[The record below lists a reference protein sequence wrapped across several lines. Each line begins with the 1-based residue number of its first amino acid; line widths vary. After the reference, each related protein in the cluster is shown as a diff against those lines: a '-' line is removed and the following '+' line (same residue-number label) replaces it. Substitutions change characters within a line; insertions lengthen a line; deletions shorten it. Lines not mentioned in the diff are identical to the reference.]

1 MKKDSFL
8 PLIRG
13 MGILVM
19 LLWSLGIKAQS
30 ENTAVLTWDQQVG
43 CIKYD
48 DDPQNMP
55 AGEQHPPY
63 TGITLTENIADGTC
77 IRFCEDTLVTFS
89 LNTTADVE
97 YVEWTPSGGILEDSS
112 NSHAVVVWEGRG
124 SASITITIFY
134 GDGTVSTRTFC
145 VEKIAR
151 PMAFYEMKGP
161 NPNQTNFI
169 VNTNVSFKNLSTA
182 NGGTSLV
189 SYVWDFGDG
198 QVSTALEPVHQ
209 YTAPGNY
216 QVKLTVANSCN
227 CTTVYY
233 KTLSIDIPIP
243 GCPYPILSCISMT
256 CEGNIEHYSV
266 NDPSGGVWTVDG
278 GTILGSNTSPN
289 IDVRWD
295 QIDPDNGYGT
305 LTYKSNCWPYPIN
318 EYIPVIISR
327 ATIRGPKDFCE
338 GEQQLFMLPS
348 WPTTEFD
355 WELNGIPAN
364 DPNNHFL
371 THTQNRNEILVG
383 SLPAGTYHLTARYR
397 NTLLRADNC
406 RGEAELYFTV
416 NEKPVIQTNGPLVF
430 CVAEK
435 IDFASASGNPVNWEI
450 YLGSNLVHKDHAAS
464 TAYDF
469 DKVGTYVVTA
479 ESNGCIGDPVL
490 VEALSIPEITGAIT
504 GPQTVC
510 LNVPY
515 TYTINENDPS
525 AFYSWSVSGGNIIG
539 SNGGTQVDVY
549 FTAANATV
557 TVEKKYVNKGVTCTS
572 QSISY
577 PVNELVFSPAIVNNN
592 GTTQFCPSTTYTF
605 TADLNGVVP
614 DHIEWELTTPKFGNI
629 IAGVN
634 DNTVTLTLNEESTTT
649 AGVLKLTVTK
659 CGVEEVRTININLN
673 PKVELTIDDIDPI
686 CPNYDIVFD
695 LTMNIT
701 VPNNPGTYWA
711 FEYNG
716 VQGATEPYVSSAT
729 NNYTFTIPQLFPT
742 GTNAV
747 AGVLGVKLVNPYGC
761 TMKVAAYK
769 NVTILPK
776 TTVELYNVAG
786 GNRLCNPIDAITLQA
801 TVSTGVT
808 EDFTYKWFYDNG
820 TTTVLLSP
828 IQYSGSTVTLSTAN
842 SNNPGNYYV
851 QVTDVNGCIITS
863 NSINIFGCSG
873 GGGDDGGDGDG
884 SHCNLS
890 FNGTPTLT
898 YNWTKCDEVTVTANF
913 NSTPSAPP
921 TWSQSQPGFTLLSSS
936 IVSTVAQATYKIT
949 RAGIHNIHVT
959 AYYAN
964 CDYGFSRDIKIVK
977 NYEPILRYT
986 VTCGANGNYTIQLKN
1001 NTKLFNKTLT
1011 SGNISFYDITSGTPV
1026 LVPGSPGQ
1034 TVTINKT
1041 AGTYKYKMVLS
1052 GTTPTETLVCEP
1064 EVTIVIDS
1072 PPSTNVQTPNPAQN
1086 NTYCTEEPI
1095 LVVVPGVST
1104 LNSNYRYE
1112 WHFNGTQYVASAVN
1126 SYINITD
1133 PGTHTITL
1141 KIINDHGCEFVSA
1154 PISVTINKAAFD
1166 GAIDPTDPDY
1176 CETNALPLEYKL
1188 SNPVSPSNP
1197 APTAITWMRDDQP
1210 VHTGTSYQPT
1220 QSGSYWAVLT
1230 DANGCKDYSLVKTP
1244 VLYTLRKPPFA
1255 SVKGSTSVCYGES
1268 TTLVGIYTDPT
1279 VEHRWT
1285 LNGVQVPGNHGNWTN
1300 GPFYLDMTHTG
1311 TTAGTYTYAFETRRT
1326 SGDTDCIGKFE
1337 AVVVVHP
1344 PVDPLFIDISFTCY
1358 YQHIT
1363 YRHITLTAMGGDPNG
1378 TYSWSTGEN
1387 TESII
1392 LFDGGV
1398 YTLTY
1403 TAPNGCTATSTVN
1416 IPKYPD
1422 NYMWV
1427 VPKGCYQICG
1437 SDNAYLLGPLGT
1449 YEEYK
1454 WYRNGGTYLASPYV
1468 AGMGPYYIPPVYI
1481 NQPGINIFDLNIMQN
1496 GCWTGLNHLP
1506 PQITVLACR
1515 PGTGSKGTAAE
1526 TTPATAVNSVT
1537 ATFVLAPNPAVDV
1550 ATVLYDTGTQNA
1562 TAVTVFDLKGAQLLQ
1577 QQVSGTKGEVQLNV
1591 SHLAA
1596 GTYMVNLHA
1605 GGNVIAQQKL
1615 IKK

>member
-1 MKKDSFL
+1 MKNITR
-8 PLIRG
+8 PPIRAL
-13 MGILVM
+13 GIILM
-19 LLWSLGIKAQS
+19 FLWSLQLKAQTA
-30 ENTAVLTWDQQVG
+30 NTAVLTWDQQVG
-43 CIKYD
+43 CITYD
-48 DDPQNMP
+48 DDPKDMP
-55 AGEQHPPY
+55 SGEQHPPY
-63 TGITLTENIADGTC
+63 TGINLTENILDGTC

-89 LNTTADVE
+89 LNTNDEVE
-97 YVEWTPSGGILEDSS
+97 YVEWAVSGGILEDNS
-112 NSHAVVVWEGRG
+112 NSHATVVWEGRG
-124 SASITITIFY
+124 SGSITLTIFY

-151 PMAFYEMKGP
+151 PMAFYQMKGP

-198 QVSTALEPVHQ
+198 QVSTAIEPVHQ

-256 CEGNIEHYSV
+256 CEGNVEHYTV
-266 NDPSGGVWTVDG
+266 NEPAGGTWTVDG
-278 GTILGSNTSPN
+278 GTILGSNTGQS

-295 QIDPDNGYGT
+295 KIDPNSGMGSI
-305 LTYKSNCWPYPIN
+305 TYQSKCYPYPIS
-318 EYIPVIISR
+318 EVVPVIVRR
-327 ATIRGPKDFCE
+327 ANIIGPKDFCE
-338 GEQQLFMLPS
+338 GDQQLYTLPR
-348 WPTTEFD
+348 WPTTEFE
-355 WELNGIPAN
+355 WALNGMSADN
-364 DPNNHFL
+364 PNNHFL
-371 THTQNRNEILVG
+371 THTANRNEILVG

-397 NTLLRADNC
+397 NTLLLADNC
-406 RGEAELYFTV
+406 RGEAEFTFTV

-435 IDFASASGNPVNWEI
+435 IDFTSASGNPVNWEI

-490 VEALSIPEITGAIT
+490 VEALPVPEITGNIT

-539 SNGGTQVDVY
+539 SNGGTQVDVF

-577 PVNELVFSPAIVNNN
+577 PVSELVLSPAIVNNN

-605 TADLNGVVP
+605 TADLNGIVA
-614 DHIEWELTTPKFGNI
+614 DHIEWELTPPKFGNI

-634 DNTVTLTLNEESTTT
+634 DNTVTLTLNEVSNNNTI
-649 AGVLKLTVTK
+649 GVLKLTATK

-673 PKVELTIDDIDPI
+673 PKVELTIDDIEPI
-686 CPNYDIVFD
+686 CPSYDIVFD
-695 LTMNIT
+695 LTMNTT

-729 NNYTFTIPQLFPT
+729 NNYTFTIPQLFPA

-761 TMKVAAYK
+761 TMEVAAYK

-842 SNNPGNYYV
+842 SNNRGNYYV
-851 QVTDVNGCIITS
+851 QVTDVNDCIITS

-873 GGGDDGGDGDG
+873 GGDDDDNDDDG
-884 SHCNLS
+884 SHCNLGFS
-890 FNGTPTLT
+890 TTPTLT
-898 YNWTKCDEVTVTANF
+898 YNWISCDKVEVTA
-913 NSTPSAPP
+913 SYDPSANIDHVN
-921 TWSQSQPGFTLLSSS
+921 WSQSQPGITLETSP
-936 IVSTVAQATYKIT
+936 VPTDFKATYKIT
-949 RAGIHNIHVT
+949 RAGIHNVTVT
-959 AYYAN
+959 AYYAG
-964 CDYGFSRDIKIVK
+964 CDYGFTRSVKITK

-986 VTCGANGNYTIQLKN
+986 VTCGANGNYTIALKN
-1001 NTKLFNKTLT
+1001 NTKLFDRTINDNDIEYFDISGSIPVSVGTGQVVTL
-1011 SGNISFYDITSGTPV
+1011 
-1026 LVPGSPGQ
+1026 
-1034 TVTINKT
+1034 NKT
-1041 AGTYKYKMVLS
+1041 AGTYTYRMVLS
-1052 GTTPTETLVCEP
+1052 GTTPTNIPVCQP
-1064 EVTIVIDS
+1064 EVTIVIAN
-1072 PPSTNVQTPNPAQN
+1072 PPSTNVVTPAQN
-1086 NTYCTEEPI
+1086 STYCAEEPI
-1095 LVVVPGVST
+1095 LVSIPGGY
-1104 LNSNYRYE
+1104 NSNYRYE
-1112 WHFNGTQYVASAVN
+1112 WHFNGTQYVATSAN

-1154 PISVTINKAAFD
+1154 PINVTIIKAAFD
-1166 GAIDPTDPDY
+1166 GAIDPADPDY
-1176 CETNALPLEYKL
+1176 CETDALPLEYKL
-1188 SNPVSPSNP
+1188 SNPVSPLNP
-1197 APTAITWMRDDQP
+1197 APTTITWMLDDQP
-1210 VHTGTSYQPT
+1210 VHTGTTYQPT

-1230 DANGCKDYSLVKTP
+1230 DASGCKDYSLVKTP
-1244 VLYTLRKPPFA
+1244 VLYKLRKPPFA
-1255 SVKGSTSVCYGES
+1255 SVKGNTSVCYGES

-1285 LNGVQVPGNHGNWTN
+1285 LNGVQIPGSLGNWISGAN
-1300 GPFYLDMTHTG
+1300 NLDITHTG
-1311 TTAGTYTYAFETRRT
+1311 STPGTYTYAFETRRT

-1344 PVDPLFIDISFTCY
+1344 PVDPLFIDISFACY
-1358 YQHIT
+1358 YDQQQKFHR
-1363 YRHITLTAMGGDPNG
+1363 YITLTALGGDPNG
-1378 TYSWSTGEN
+1378 TYSWSNGAN
-1387 TESII
+1387 TESIK

-1398 YTLTY
+1398 FTLTY

-1422 NYMWV
+1422 DVLWV

-1437 SDNAYLLGPLGT
+1437 SSNAYLLGPLGN
-1449 YEEYK
+1449 YD
-1454 WYRNGGTYLASPYV
+1454 WYYWYINNGIYLQGSNL
-1468 AGMGPYYIPPVYI
+1468 IPPLYV
-1481 NQPGINIFDLNIMQN
+1481 NQPGTNIYNLNISQN
-1496 GCWTGLNHLP
+1496 GCLFSSP
-1506 PQITVLACR
+1506 RPEITVLACR

-1526 TTPATAVNSVT
+1526 TTPAIVVNTIT
-1537 ATFVLAPNPAVDV
+1537 ATFVVAPNPAVDV

-1562 TAVTVFDLKGAQLLQ
+1562 TAVTVYNLKGAQLLQ

-1605 GGNVIAQQKL
+1605 GNTVIAQQKL
-1615 IKK
+1615 IKR

>member
-13 MGILVM
+13 MGILLM
-19 LLWSLGIKAQS
+19 LLWSLQLKAQTP
-30 ENTAVLTWDQQVG
+30 NTAVLTWDQQVG
-43 CIKYD
+43 CITYD
-48 DDPQNMP
+48 DDPKDMP
-55 AGEQHPPY
+55 SGEQHPLY
-63 TGITLTENIADGTC
+63 TGISLSENILDGSC
-77 IRFCEDTLVTFS
+77 IRFCEDTVVTFS
-89 LNTTADVE
+89 LNTNDEVE
-97 YVEWTPSGGILEDSS
+97 YVEWAVSGGILEDNS
-112 NSHAVVVWEGRG
+112 NSHAKVVWEGRG
-124 SASITITIFY
+124 SGSITLTIFY

-151 PMAFYEMKGP
+151 PMAFYQMKGP

-209 YTAPGNY
+209 YTVPGNY

-233 KTLSIDIPIP
+233 KTLYIDIPIP
-243 GCPYPILSCISMT
+243 GCPYPILSCVSMT

-305 LTYKSNCWPYPIN
+305 LTYESNCWPYPIN

-327 ATIRGPKDFCE
+327 ATIRGPKDFYE

-416 NEKPVIQTNGPLVF
+416 NEKPVIQRNGPLVF

-435 IDFASASGNPVNWEI
+435 IDFTSASGNPVNWEI
-450 YLGSNLVHKDHAAS
+450 YLGSNLVHTDKGVS
-464 TAYDF
+464 TYYDF

-479 ESNGCIGDPVL
+479 ESNGCIGDPIL
-490 VEALSIPEITGAIT
+490 VEALPVPEITGNIT

-525 AFYSWSVSGGNIIG
+525 AFYSWSISGGNIIG

-592 GTTQFCPSTTYTF
+592 STTQFCPSTTYTF

-614 DHIEWELTTPKFGNI
+614 DNIEWELTPPNFGNI
-629 IAGVN
+629 IAGAN
-634 DNTVTLTLNEESTTT
+634 SNTVTLTLNEVSNNNTT
-649 AGVLKLTVTK
+649 GVLQLTVTK
-659 CGVEEVRTININLN
+659 CGVEEVRTININMF
-673 PKVELTIDDIDPI
+673 PKVNVSIGAIDDI
-686 CPNYDIVFD
+686 CPTLTTFPVDI
-695 LTMNIT
+695 TAN
-701 VPNNPGTYWA
+701 VPNGTMME

-716 VQGATEPYVSSAT
+716 VPGGTSQAYNSAVT
-729 NNYTFTIPQLFPT
+729 TYQVEQLFLAD
-742 GTNAV
+742 TNAV
-747 AGVLGVKLVNPYGC
+747 AGVLAVKLVNPYGC
-761 TMKVAAYK
+761 TTTVAAYK

-776 TTVELYNVAG
+776 TTVELYQVAG
-786 GNRLCNPIDAITLQA
+786 GVRICPPAQPAASITLKA
-801 TVSTGVT
+801 TASTGVT
-808 EDFTYKWFYDNG
+808 ADAQYNWYYNNDVTPFA
-820 TTTVLLSP
+820 TTLVPVL
-828 IQYSGSTVTLSTAN
+828 TLSS
-842 SNNPGNYYV
+842 SNLSGNYYV

-863 NSINIFGCSG
+863 NSINFFGCSG
-873 GGGDDGGDGDG
+873 GGDDDGGDGDG

-949 RAGIHNIHVT
+949 RAGIHNVLVT
-959 AYYAN
+959 AYYAG
-964 CDYGFSRDIKIVK
+964 CDYGFTRSVKIEK
-977 NYEPILRYT
+977 NYEPILRYA

-1001 NTKLFNKTLT
+1001 NTKLFDRTLAA
-1011 SGNISFYDITSGTPV
+1011 SNIRFYDITSGIPV

-1052 GTTPTETLVCEP
+1052 GMTQPPTEAFVCEP
-1064 EVTIVIDS
+1064 EVTIVIAN
-1072 PPSTNVQTPNPAQN
+1072 PPSTNVQTPDPAQN
-1086 NTYCTEEPI
+1086 NTYCAEEPI
-1095 LVVVPGVST
+1095 LVVVPGVSV

-1112 WHFNGTQYVASAVN
+1112 WHFNGTQYVAKTVN

-1154 PISVTINKAAFD
+1154 PINVTIIKAAFD
-1166 GAIDPTDPDY
+1166 GGIDPADPDY
-1176 CETNALPLEYKL
+1176 CETDALPLEYKL

-1197 APTAITWMRDDQP
+1197 APTTITWMRDDQV

-1244 VLYTLRKPPFA
+1244 VLYKLRKPPFA
-1255 SVKGSTSVCYGES
+1255 SVKGNTSVCYGES

-1285 LNGVQVPGNHGNWTN
+1285 LNDDPIPGSLGNWISGAN
-1300 GPFYLDMTHTG
+1300 NLDITHTG
-1311 TTAGTYTYAFETRRT
+1311 TTPGTYTYTFETRRT

-1344 PVDPLFIDISFTCY
+1344 PVGPLFIDISFTCY
-1358 YQHIT
+1358 YQNQT

-1403 TAPNGCTATSTVN
+1403 TAPTGCTATSTVN

-1454 WYRNGGTYLASPYV
+1454 WYRNGGMYLASPNV

-1526 TTPATAVNSVT
+1526 TTPTTAVNSVT
-1537 ATFVLAPNPAVDV
+1537 ATFVLAPNPVVDV
-1550 ATVLYDTGTQNA
+1550 ATVIYDTGTQNA
-1562 TAVTVFDLKGAQLLQ
+1562 TAVTVYNLKGAQLLQ
-1577 QQVSGTKGEVQLNV
+1577 QQVSGTKGEIQLNV
-1591 SHLAA
+1591 SRLAA

-1605 GGNVIAQQKL
+1605 GNTVIAQQKL
-1615 IKK
+1615 IKR

>member
-8 PLIRG
+8 PFIRG
-13 MGILVM
+13 MGILLM
-19 LLWSLGIKAQS
+19 LLWSLQLEAQTP
-30 ENTAVLTWDQQVG
+30 NTAVLTWDQQVG
-43 CIKYD
+43 CITYD
-48 DDPQNMP
+48 DDPKDMP
-55 AGEQHPPY
+55 SGEQHPPY
-63 TGITLTENIADGTC
+63 TGINLTENILDGTC

-89 LNTTADVE
+89 LNTNDEVE
-97 YVEWTPSGGILEDSS
+97 YVEWAVSGGILEDNS
-112 NSHAVVVWEGRG
+112 NSHAKVVWEGRG
-124 SASITITIFY
+124 SGSITLTIFY

-151 PMAFYEMKGP
+151 PMAFYEIKGP

-256 CEGNIEHYSV
+256 CEGNIEHYTV
-266 NDPSGGVWTVDG
+266 NEPAGGTWTVDG
-278 GTILGSNTSPN
+278 GTILGSNTGQS

-295 QIDPDNGYGT
+295 KIDPNSGMGSI
-305 LTYKSNCWPYPIN
+305 TYQSKCYPYPIS
-318 EYIPVIISR
+318 EVVPVIVRR
-327 ATIRGPKDFCE
+327 ANIIGPKDFCE
-338 GEQQLFMLPS
+338 GDQQLYTLPR
-348 WPTTEFD
+348 WPTTEFE
-355 WELNGIPAN
+355 WALNGMSADN
-364 DPNNHFL
+364 PNNHFL
-371 THTQNRNEILVG
+371 THTANRNEILVG
-383 SLPAGTYHLTARYR
+383 SLPAGTYHLTARYH
-397 NTLLRADNC
+397 NTLLLADNC
-406 RGEAELYFTV
+406 RGEAEFTFTV

-435 IDFASASGNPVNWEI
+435 IDFTSASGNPVNWEI

-479 ESNGCIGDPVL
+479 ESNGCIGDPIL
-490 VEALSIPEITGAIT
+490 VEALPVPEITGNIT
-504 GPQTVC
+504 GSQTVC

-515 TYTINENDPS
+515 TYTINENDPN
-525 AFYSWSVSGGNIIG
+525 AYYSWSVSGGTIIG

-549 FTAANATV
+549 FTASNATV

-577 PVNELVFSPAIVNNN
+577 SVSQLVLSPAIVNNN

-614 DHIEWELTTPKFGNI
+614 DHIEWELTPPKFGNI

-673 PKVELTIDDIDPI
+673 PKIDLTIGNIDDI
-686 CPNYDIVFD
+686 CPSDDIVVNV
-695 LTMNIT
+695 TMNT
-701 VPNNPGTYWA
+701 VVPNNPGTYWA

-716 VQGATEPYVSSAT
+716 VQGATEPYVSGPT
-729 NNYTFTIPQLFPT
+729 NYTFTIPQLFPA

-747 AGVLGVKLVNPYGC
+747 SGVLAVKLVNPYGC
-761 TMKVAAYK
+761 TMKLAAYK

-776 TTVELYNVAG
+776 TTVELYQVAG
-786 GNRLCNPIDAITLQA
+786 DTRICTPGQTITLQA

-808 EDFTYKWFYDNG
+808 ADLTYRWYYNNDVTPRY
-820 TTTVLLSP
+820 TTLNPVL
-828 IQYSGSTVTLSTAN
+828 TLTYLDD
-842 SNNPGNYYV
+842 PGNYHV

-873 GGGDDGGDGDG
+873 GGDDDGGGGDG

-949 RAGIHNIHVT
+949 RAGIHNIHLT
-959 AYYAN
+959 AYYAT

-977 NYEPILRYT
+977 NYEPILRYA
-986 VTCGANGNYTIQLKN
+986 VTCGANGNYTIALKN
-1001 NTKLFNKTLT
+1001 NTKLFNKSINDNDIEYFDI
-1011 SGNISFYDITSGTPV
+1011 SGSIPVSVGT
-1026 LVPGSPGQ
+1026 GQ
-1034 TVTINKT
+1034 TVTLNKT
-1041 AGTYKYKMVLS
+1041 AGTYTYRMQIN
-1052 GTTPTETLVCEP
+1052 GATPTEAFVCKP
-1064 EVTIVIDS
+1064 EVTIVIDN
-1072 PPSTNVQTPNPAQN
+1072 PPSTNVITPAQN
-1086 NTYCTEEPI
+1086 STYCAEEPI
-1095 LVVVPGVST
+1095 LVSIPGGY
-1104 LNSNYRYE
+1104 NSNYRYE
-1112 WHFNGTQYVASAVN
+1112 WHFNGTQYVAKTVN

-1154 PISVTINKAAFD
+1154 PISVTINKAAFN
-1166 GAIDPTDPDY
+1166 GGIDPPDPDY
-1176 CETNALPLEYKL
+1176 CETDALPLEYKL

-1197 APTAITWMRDDQP
+1197 APTSITWMRDDQV
-1210 VHTGTSYQPT
+1210 VHTGTTYQPT

-1230 DANGCKDYSLVKTP
+1230 DANGCKDYSLVKIP
-1244 VLYTLRKPPFA
+1244 VLYKLRKPPFA
-1255 SVKGSTSVCYGES
+1255 SVKGNTSVCYGES

-1285 LNGVQVPGNHGNWTN
+1285 LNDDPIPGSLGNWISGAN
-1300 GPFYLDMTHTG
+1300 NLDITHTG
-1311 TTAGTYTYAFETRRT
+1311 TTPGTYTYAFETRRT

-1337 AVVVVHP
+1337 AEVVVHP
-1344 PVDPLFIDISFTCY
+1344 PVDPLFIDISFACY
-1358 YQHIT
+1358 YDQQQKFHR
-1363 YRHITLTAMGGDPNG
+1363 YITLTALGGDPNG
-1378 TYSWSTGEN
+1378 TYSWSNGAN
-1387 TESII
+1387 TESIK

-1398 YTLTY
+1398 FTLTY

-1422 NYMWV
+1422 DVLWV

-1437 SDNAYLLGPLGT
+1437 SSNAYLLGPLGAYDQYT
-1449 YEEYK
+1449 
-1454 WYRNGGTYLASPYV
+1454 WMIDNVGVHWQHTTST
-1468 AGMGPYYIPPVYI
+1468 IPPLYTTKDGHYQLWI
-1481 NQPGINIFDLNIMQN
+1481 TQN
-1496 GCWTGLNHLP
+1496 GCAFRSP
-1506 PQITVLACR
+1506 MPEITILACR
-1515 PGTGSKGTAAE
+1515 QGTGSKGTTAE
-1526 TTPATAVNSVT
+1526 TTPPTVVNTTT
-1537 ATFVLAPNPAVDV
+1537 ATFVVAPNPAVDV

-1562 TAVTVFDLKGAQLLQ
+1562 TAITVYNLKGAQLLQ

-1591 SHLAA
+1591 SYLAA

-1605 GGNVIAQQKL
+1605 GNTVIAQQKL
-1615 IKK
+1615 IKR